1 MIYGLVAAAAWG
13 LSTIAAAQAARRIGT
28 YAALLASQLLGAA
41 LLGLLAAVVRPPL
54 ADLHGLTLL
63 GLVGAGLLGLIGWLT
78 YYRALESGPVGVVSA
93 VAATYG
99 GIAALLAVIAL
110 GEHLGA
116 GGGAGVILA
125 VGGVVMAAAQASGS
139 KAAGKARGSGIALV
153 LASVVTYGT
162 GSFALGG
169 FSARVGWLAAA
180 FRRAAEKARGSG
192 VALAL
197 ASAVTYG
204 TGSFALGGFSA
215 RVGWLAAALVAYG
228 SSVAALVLAM
238 PFRLARGRG
247 LAVAAVPAG
256 DVLAGVLPGFGLAPV
271 HHDRLDGDCS
281 EAARLA
287 RGRGLAVAAVP
298 AGDVLAGVLPGFGL
312 APVHHDR
319 LDGDW
324 SEAALALVP
333 QCRMPARS
341 ARSLRPGVAS
351 NGDGS
356 AYRRRRLV
364 PGYAWAAAA
373 GVTEAAALAAFSRGG
388 QAGQVAITA
397 AVSSLYPLIPLA
409 AGLWLFGERLR
420 TRQILGVA
428 LIVAG
433 LVMISLS

>member
-1 MIYGLVAAAAWG
+1 M
-13 LSTIAAAQAARRIGT
+13 
-28 YAALLASQLLGAA
+28 
-41 LLGLLAAVVRPPL
+41 LGLLAAVLRPPL

-93 VAATYG
+93 IAATYG
-99 GIAALLAVIAL
+99 GIAALLAVFAL

-125 VGGVVMAAAQASGS
+125 VGGVVIAAAQATGRR
-139 KAAGKARGSGIALV
+139 AAGKARGSGIALA
-153 LASVVTYGT
+153 LASVVTNGT
-162 GSFALGG
+162 GRVALGG
-169 FSARVGWLAAA
+169 FSARVGSLAAA
-180 FRRAAEKARGSG
+180 FRRAVVKARGSG
-192 VALAL
+192 IALAL

-238 PFRLARGRG
+238 PFRLARDRG
-247 LAVAAVPAG
+247 LAVAAAPAG
-256 DVLAGVLPGFGLAPV
+256 DVLAGVLPGFGP
-271 HHDRLDGDCS
+271 
-281 EAARLA
+281 
-287 RGRGLAVAAVP
+287 
-298 AGDVLAGVLPGFGL
+298 

-324 SEAALALVP
+324 SEAARLRPDRGLAVAAAPAGDVLAGVLPGFGPAPVHHDHLDGDWSEAALAVVP
-333 QCRMPARS
+333 QCRVPAPS
-341 ARSLRPGVAS
+341 AGSPRPGVAS
-351 NGDGS
+351 NGDRS
-356 AYRRRRLV
+356 AHRRRLLPGYL

-388 QAGQVAITA
+388 QAGLVAITA